1 MGKREVQT
9 VTEYRIAGD
18 QLTDDPVIALDI
30 AERILQAAEHDRI
43 VYVVATAEPP
53 QADLIEKTEPQQIRV
68 TRTSFRDLEVLLLV
82 LYAAYALVVL
92 GVTAFVVMELGPVFV
107 DVLQQF
113 DNRNESP
120 PTFRMTGSVAWMP
133 GTPR

>member
-1 MGKREVQT
+1 MTLLSCMGKREVQT

-53 QADLIEKTEPQQIRV
+53 QADLIEKTEPQQIRA

-92 GVTAFVVMELGPVFV
+92 GVTAFVVMELGPV
-107 DVLQQF
+107 L
-113 DNRNESP
+113 
-120 PTFRMTGSVAWMP
+120 
-133 GTPR
+133 